1 MPIEYVSRSVFF
13 NQLKNTNMIT
23 TVDGVV
29 KKRGEIIYELAYCKG
44 YIPLKSIVHVS
55 VQNELHAYSTL
66 DLCQKEC
73 DRRNELRT
81 S

>member
-23 TVDGVV
+23 TVDGIV
-29 KKRGEIIYELAYCKG
+29 KKRGDIIYELAYCKR
-44 YIPLKSIVHVS
+44 YIPLKSIVYVS
-55 VQNELHAYSTL
+55 VQNESHAYSTL

-73 DRRNELRT
+73 DRRNKHRT